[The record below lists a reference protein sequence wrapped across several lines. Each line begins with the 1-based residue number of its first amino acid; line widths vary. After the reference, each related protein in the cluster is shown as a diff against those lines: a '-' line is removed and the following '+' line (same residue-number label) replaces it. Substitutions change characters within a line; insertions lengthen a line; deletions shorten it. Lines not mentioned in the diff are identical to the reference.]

1 MAFQTI
7 NIGTT
12 VNDGTGDTL
21 RDGGDK
27 INDNFAVAV
36 EGPALTVTTN
46 RFVLWDGTTGRLVK
60 QGALTESTVVPQD
73 SATGAATLPVG
84 TDAQRPTPAAGMV
97 RLNTDSDK
105 FEGYDGVAWGALGG
119 STTGFK
125 LFGTIYYTTSGTF
138 SKGDPFGGGDI
149 GLRAIRVR
157 AVGGGGGGGGAATTS
172 AGQTACGGGGGGGG
186 YAEAFITNIA
196 DLASSVTVTCGAG
209 GTGATAGNNSGAEGG
224 SSSFGTS
231 VVANGGNFGLGQAA
245 GSPLPRFSASSGAGG
260 TGVTGDLLVQG
271 SRPIVM
277 LALASG
283 NMRAPGGDSFLGFG
297 AVSGSATS
305 GGNGAA
311 GQLYGGGGSGGGN
324 SENQGTARSGGAGA
338 NGIVIVDCFV

>member
-36 EGPALTVTTN
+36 EGPASTVTTN

-105 FEGYDGVAWGALGG
+105 FEGYDGVAWKPLGASDGY
-119 STTGFK
+119 TY
-125 LFGTIYYTTSGTF
+125 FGTIYYTSNGTF
-138 SKGDPFGGGDI
+138 NKADPFGTGDI
-149 GLRAIRVR
+149 GLRAIRAR
-157 AVGGGGGGGGAATTS
+157 AVGGGGGGGGAATTGV
-172 AGQTACGGGGGGGG
+172 GQTACGGGGGGGG
-186 YAEAFITNIA
+186 YAEAFITDIA
-196 DLASSVTVTCGAG
+196 GLASSVTVTCGAG
-209 GTGATAGNNSGAEGG
+209 GTGATAGNNSGTAGG
-224 SSSFGTS
+224 NSSFGTL
-231 VVANGGNFGLGQAA
+231 VVANGGGAGSGQAA
-245 GSPLPRFSASSGAGG
+245 GSPVPRFSGTAGAGG
-260 TGVTGDLLVQG
+260 TGATGDLLIQG
-271 SRPIVM
+271 ATPMVM
-277 LALASG
+277 LALASA
-283 NMRAPGGDSFLGFG
+283 NMRAPGGDSLLGFG
-297 AVSGSATS
+297 AVSGIATS